1 MDSKKFFGKIREII
15 REEID
20 YALEKKLMKP
30 EVKTKVVSES
40 KSREADLVNS
50 AKKIANI
57 DSKPKRPISN
67 YSSIN
72 ELLEETKRSLNET
85 HFYDNDDDTMYF
97 TSDSVNSSF
106 VNQAAIP
113 NGVSPE
119 KVPSEVM
126 NALTRN
132 YSDLMKKID
141 EKKGR

>member
-119 KVPSEVM
+119 EVPSEVM

>member
-30 EVKTKVVSES
+30 EVKTKAISES
-40 KSREADLVNS
+40 KSREADLINN
-50 AKKIANI
+50 AKKIVNV
-57 DSKPKRPISN
+57 DSKPKKPISN

-72 ELLEETKRSLNET
+72 ELLEETKRSLNESYF
-85 HFYDNDDDTMYF
+85 HDDEDGMYF

-106 VNQAAIP
+106 GHQAAIP
-113 NGVSPE
+113 NGVSPDA
-119 KVPSEVM
+119 VPSEVM
-126 NALTRN
+126 SALTRN